1 MTPKT
6 VYVVMASEG
15 EYSSRVVWV
24 SAVYTDKATAI
35 QMAEQ
40 KLRQSKN
47 DAFQRDCWLNRASA
61 IQPPI
66 DMPNHGTSAEAR
78 AVYRAWIEKLGPE
91 PQGAEADDFTVVE
104 VPLNTWGQ
112 WETVT

>member
-1 MTPKT
+1 MTPET
-6 VYVVMASEG
+6 VYVVLASEG

-40 KLRQSKN
+40 KLQQTKD
-47 DAFQRDCWLNRASA
+47 DAFRRERWLNQAQSLLSRDSPGAWHSSEA
-61 IQPPI
+61 ARI
-66 DMPNHGTSAEAR
+66 DYMIKMG
-78 AVYRAWIEKLGPE
+78 LGPE
-91 PQGAEADDFTVVE
+91 PQGAEADNFTVVE